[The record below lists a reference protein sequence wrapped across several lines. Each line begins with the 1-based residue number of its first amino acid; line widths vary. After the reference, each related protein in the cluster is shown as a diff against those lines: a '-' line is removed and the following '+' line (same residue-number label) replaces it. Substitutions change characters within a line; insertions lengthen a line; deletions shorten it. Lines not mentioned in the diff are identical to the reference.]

1 MAWLGTAVSLGVAVA
16 PALGSALARTG
27 WEVRGPSG
35 EVLMTSFAVPFLAA
49 AVLGVVALV
58 AALVWQPESRVGG
71 VDADSGP
78 PFAAALGALQRGPLR
93 GLLTFAVAAQFGL
106 ALFEATFALTPSAC
120 GTTGRRRSG
129 GRS

>member
-1 MAWLGTAVSLGVAVA
+1 
-16 PALGSALARTG
+16 
-27 WEVRGPSG
+27 
-35 EVLMTSFAVPFLAA
+35 MTSFAVPFLAA
-49 AVLGVVALV
+49 AVLGVVAL

-78 PFAAALGALQRGPLR
+78 PFAAAVGALQRGPLR

-106 ALFEATFALTPSAC
+106 ALFEATFALTPSAS